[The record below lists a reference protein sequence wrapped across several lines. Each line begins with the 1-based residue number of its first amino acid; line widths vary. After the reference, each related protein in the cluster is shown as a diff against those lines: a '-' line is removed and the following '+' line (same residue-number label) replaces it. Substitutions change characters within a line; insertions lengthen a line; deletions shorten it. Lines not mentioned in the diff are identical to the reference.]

1 MEERIVAPDP
11 VEDPEGYQRALLDLL
26 GDRDALDVLASTPE
40 KIEDAC
46 AELDLAVLQKEPE
59 PGEWSVEQ
67 LLAHFLDAEIV
78 YSFRWRMT
86 LAQPG
91 AHFPGYQQDLWTAL
105 EHPSFPEMLASFSA
119 LRRLNVW
126 LAEETPSDQWDK
138 VGVHS
143 ERGPETFDL
152 SLKLVAGH
160 DLAHLK
166 QLEQT
171 IAAVAG

>member
-11 VEDPEGYQRALLDLL
+11 VEEPEAYQQALLDLL
-26 GDRDALDVLASTPE
+26 GDREALDVLASTPE

-46 AELDLAVLQKEPE
+46 TDLDLAVLQKEPE
-59 PGEWSVEQ
+59 AGEWLVEQ

-91 AHFPGYQQDLWTAL
+91 AHFPGYQQDLWTGLA
-105 EHPSFPEMLASFSA
+105 HPSFPEMLAAFSA

-143 ERGPETFDL
+143 ERGPETFEL

-160 DLAHLK
+160 DLAHLQ

-171 IAAVAG
+171 IAAVTG